1 MLREQGDSQAIK
13 PDTALGQALVDFFE
27 VLEPIY
33 AGGDHGVF
41 RAIVFGGC
49 AVHIHTK
56 ARGSA
61 DVDVEITSH
70 GQADR
75 SEIIALLGEDA
86 YSFTSDEGLSQ
97 ILELDKSFST
107 TLGPLHEDYED
118 RAILLTTQSS
128 SPFVEVYVASPIDV
142 AISKLGRFGKRDQD
156 DIQSLL
162 NLPGVSIEEFE
173 RLAKEAIGYYV
184 GNPVPVLGNLRN
196 TIQDYH
202 QGKES

>member
-70 GQADR
+70 GLADR
-75 SEIIALLGEDA
+75 S
-86 YSFTSDEGLSQ
+86 
-97 ILELDKSFST
+97 
-107 TLGPLHEDYED
+107 
-118 RAILLTTQSS
+118 
-128 SPFVEVYVASPIDV
+128 
-142 AISKLGRFGKRDQD
+142 
-156 DIQSLL
+156 
-162 NLPGVSIEEFE
+162 
-173 RLAKEAIGYYV
+173 